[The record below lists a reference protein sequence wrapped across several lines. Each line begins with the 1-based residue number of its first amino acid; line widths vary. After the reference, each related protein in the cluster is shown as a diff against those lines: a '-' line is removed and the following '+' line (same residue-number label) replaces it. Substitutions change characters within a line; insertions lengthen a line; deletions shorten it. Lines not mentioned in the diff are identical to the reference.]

1 MEKIN
6 VHADFGHWKYDGEIP
21 TDTYGFIYCIEN
33 IVTGKKYV
41 GKKQMLHVKKLKP
54 LKGKKNKRHFIEETD
69 WKEYTSSSNEL
80 NDDIV
85 RYGMDNFSFKI
96 IRLCINK
103 WELAYYEAKY
113 QFDHDVLINE
123 NYYNGIINLRIGKI
137 PKKSKENI

>member
-6 VHADFGHWKYDGEIP
+6 LHGDFGHWKFMGEIP

-33 IVTGKKYV
+33 IITGKKYV

-54 LKGKKNKRHFIEETD
+54 LKGKKNKRYFIEETD

-85 RYGMDNFSFKI
+85 KYGKENFIFEI
-96 IRLCINK
+96 LHLCNSK
-103 WELAYYEAKY
+103 WELAYHEAKY
-113 QFDHDVLINE
+113 QFDFGVLLSE

-137 PKKSKENI
+137 PAKSKVSS